1 MRICTVPERAMG
13 IVVASNSGDVAAV
26 TRTVLDTVTLE
37 IGPPAR
43 QSRAQG
49 LDESL

>member
-26 TRTVLDTVTLE
+26 TRTVLDTVMLE

-43 QSRAQG
+43 QG